1 MANHDYFSL
10 QKLWESLH
18 KLFLNLSHEMRHR
31 HLSKSEMSEPKGK
44 IDIWGKLGGHFES
57 LPEPDDKD
65 HFQQSDEH
73 EPSFHKNEYFHYPD
87 KESVQEAGSI
97 GEHFQNNND
106 KKLHPH
112 VSDQMQRSAM
122 DHINMSFY
130 LARKGDK
137 FGAKLH
143 VELAESAVHTA
154 SRFMTEEQ
162 YRCFEKNMM
171 TRVESVVDFI
181 NPSSEIKTPK

>member
-1 MANHDYFSL
+1 
-10 QKLWESLH
+10 
-18 KLFLNLSHEMRHR
+18 
-31 HLSKSEMSEPKGK
+31 
-44 IDIWGKLGGHFES
+44 
-57 LPEPDDKD
+57 
-65 HFQQSDEH
+65 
-73 EPSFHKNEYFHYPD
+73 
-87 KESVQEAGSI
+87 
-97 GEHFQNNND
+97 
-106 KKLHPH
+106 
-112 VSDQMQRSAM
+112 
-122 DHINMSFY
+122 MSFY

-181 NPSSEIKTPK
+181 NPSFEMKAPK